1 MGVFLKFGISTLY
14 NCLYLKTILFV
25 MRNLISLF
33 LWSAFLCSCTKE
45 FVPPENTEA
54 NANLLAII
62 TPSGNPD
69 HKTGPVQASFL
80 SSNSVFSVASST
92 LSNLAFPVTFIS
104 TAQNNDS
111 IVWIFEGS
119 TASPTTLRGNASF
132 PSAVATQVFYQKLGS
147 FDVVHAVANKTD
159 FNVIRKKD
167 YVSYEFRD
175 NLTIDATNDDS
186 WTVSPAGLNGWIT
199 TGASSTPTKTYVYAP
214 CEESLV
220 AFHTL
225 RDPNTGEVLAT
236 NNDNHILSKSFRSF
250 GDESKNLVFEYK
262 IDFIALPTVV
272 DINPKISLSY
282 NPVITLGSG
291 LNTVETDPY
300 ELWSDSTYDVTRFR
314 QVIISLPNQS
324 NFDLVFTKY
333 PSALNE
339 NDEQLHPFTVCV
351 RDIRIIAS
359 E

>member
-1 MGVFLKFGISTLY
+1 
-14 NCLYLKTILFV
+14 
-25 MRNLISLF
+25 MRNLIILF
-33 LWSAFLCSCTKE
+33 LSSAFLFSCTKE
-45 FVPPENTEA
+45 FVPPEDTEA
-54 NANLLAII
+54 DTNLLAII
-62 TPSGNPD
+62 APSGNPD
-69 HKTGPVQASFL
+69 HKTGSVQASFL
-80 SSNSVFSVASST
+80 SSNSVFTVASST
-92 LSNLAFPVTFIS
+92 LSNLEFPVTFIS

-119 TASPTTLRGNASF
+119 TASPTTLRGNASS

-159 FNVIRKKD
+159 FNVIRKKN

-186 WTVSPAGLNGWIT
+186 WTVLSAEPIGWI
-199 TGASSTPTKTYVYAP
+199 APADTYVYAP

-225 RDPNTGEVLAT
+225 RNPDTGEVLDT
-236 NNDNHILSKSFRSF
+236 NNDNHTLSKSFRSF
-250 GDESKNLVFEYK
+250 GDEPKNLVFEYK

-282 NPVITLGSG
+282 NPIIALGSG
-291 LNTVETDPY
+291 LNPVETDPY
-300 ELWSDSTYDVTRFR
+300 ELWSDVTYEVTRFR
-314 QVIISLPNQS
+314 QVIIPLPNLS
-324 NFDLVFTKY
+324 DFDLVFTKY

-339 NDEQLHPFTVCV
+339 NDDQLHPFTVCI
-351 RDIRIIAS
+351 RDIRIVAS

>member
-1 MGVFLKFGISTLY
+1 M
-14 NCLYLKTILFV
+14 
-25 MRNLISLF
+25 
-33 LWSAFLCSCTKE
+33 
-45 FVPPENTEA
+45 PPEDTEA
-54 NANLLAII
+54 DTNLLAII
-62 TPSGNPD
+62 APSGNPD
-69 HKTGPVQASFL
+69 HKTGSVQASFL
-80 SSNSVFSVASST
+80 SSNSVFTVASST
-92 LSNLAFPVTFIS
+92 LSNLDFPVTFIS

-119 TASPTTLRGNASF
+119 TASPTTLRGNASS

-159 FNVIRKKD
+159 FNVIRKKN

-186 WTVSPAGLNGWIT
+186 WTVLSAEPIGWI
-199 TGASSTPTKTYVYAP
+199 APADTYVYAP

-225 RDPNTGEVLAT
+225 RNPDTGEVLDT
-236 NNDNHILSKSFRSF
+236 NNDNHTLSKSFRSF
-250 GDESKNLVFEYK
+250 GDEPKNLVFEYK

-282 NPVITLGSG
+282 NPIIALGSG
-291 LNTVETDPY
+291 LNPVETDPY
-300 ELWSDSTYDVTRFR
+300 ELWSDVTYDVTRFR
-314 QVIISLPNQS
+314 QVIIPLPNLS
-324 NFDLVFTKY
+324 DFDLVFTKY

-339 NDEQLHPFTVCV
+339 NDDQLHPFTVCI
-351 RDIRIIAS
+351 RDIRIVAS

>member
-1 MGVFLKFGISTLY
+1 M
-14 NCLYLKTILFV
+14 KTILFV

-33 LWSAFLCSCTKE
+33 LSSAFLFSCTKE
-45 FVPPENTEA
+45 FVPPEDTEA
-54 NANLLAII
+54 DTNLLAII
-62 TPSGNPD
+62 APSGNPD
-69 HKTGPVQASFL
+69 HKTGSVQASFL
-80 SSNSVFSVASST
+80 SSNSVFTVASST

-119 TASPTTLRGNASF
+119 TASPTTLRGSASS
-132 PSAVATQVFYQKLGS
+132 PSAIATQVFYQKLGS

-159 FNVIRKKD
+159 FNVIRKKN

-186 WTVSPAGLNGWIT
+186 WTVLSAEPIGWI
-199 TGASSTPTKTYVYAP
+199 APADTYVYAP

-225 RDPNTGEVLAT
+225 RNPDTGEVLDT
-236 NNDNHILSKSFRSF
+236 NNDNHTLSKSFRSF
-250 GDESKNLVFEYK
+250 GDEPKNLVFEYK

-282 NPVITLGSG
+282 NPIIALGSG
-291 LNTVETDPY
+291 LNPVETDPY
-300 ELWSDSTYDVTRFR
+300 ELWSDVTYEVTRFR
-314 QVIISLPNQS
+314 QVIIPLPNLS
-324 NFDLVFTKY
+324 DFDLVFTKY
-333 PSALNE
+333 PSTLNE
-339 NDEQLHPFTVCV
+339 NDDQLHPFTVCI
-351 RDIRIIAS
+351 RDIRIVAS

>member
-1 MGVFLKFGISTLY
+1 
-14 NCLYLKTILFV
+14 

-33 LWSAFLCSCTKE
+33 LSSAFLFSCTKE
-45 FVPPENTEA
+45 FVPPEDTEA
-54 NANLLAII
+54 DTNLLAII
-62 TPSGNPD
+62 APSGNPD
-69 HKTGPVQASFL
+69 HKTGSVQASFL
-80 SSNSVFSVASST
+80 SSNSVFTVASST
-92 LSNLAFPVTFIS
+92 LSNLEFPVTFIS
-104 TAQNNDS
+104 TAENNDS

-119 TASPTTLRGNASF
+119 TASPTTLRGNASS

-159 FNVIRKKD
+159 FNVIRKKN

-186 WTVSPAGLNGWIT
+186 WTVLSAEPIGWI
-199 TGASSTPTKTYVYAP
+199 APADTYVYAP

-225 RDPNTGEVLAT
+225 RNPDTGEVLDT
-236 NNDNHILSKSFRSF
+236 NNDNHTLSKSFRSF
-250 GDESKNLVFEYK
+250 GDEPKNLVFEYK

-282 NPVITLGSG
+282 NPIIALGSG
-291 LNTVETDPY
+291 LNPVETDPY
-300 ELWSDSTYDVTRFR
+300 ELWSDVTYEVTRFR
-314 QVIISLPNQS
+314 QVIIPLPNLS
-324 NFDLVFTKY
+324 DFDLVFTKY
-333 PSALNE
+333 PSTLNE
-339 NDEQLHPFTVCV
+339 NDDQLHPFTVCI
-351 RDIRIIAS
+351 RDIRIVAS

>member
-1 MGVFLKFGISTLY
+1 M
-14 NCLYLKTILFV
+14 KTILFV

-33 LWSAFLCSCTKE
+33 LSSAFLFSCTKE
-45 FVPPENTEA
+45 FVPPEDTEA
-54 NANLLAII
+54 DTNLLAII
-62 TPSGNPD
+62 APSGNPD
-69 HKTGPVQASFL
+69 HKTGSVQASFL
-80 SSNSVFSVASST
+80 SSNSVFTIASST
-92 LSNLAFPVTFIS
+92 LSNLEFPVTFIS

-119 TASPTTLRGNASF
+119 TASPTTLRGNASS

-159 FNVIRKKD
+159 FNVIRKKN

-186 WTVSPAGLNGWIT
+186 WTVLSAEPIGWI
-199 TGASSTPTKTYVYAP
+199 APADTYVYAP

-225 RDPNTGEVLAT
+225 RNPDTGEVLDT
-236 NNDNHILSKSFRSF
+236 NNDNHTLSKSFRSF
-250 GDESKNLVFEYK
+250 GDEPKNLVFEYK

-282 NPVITLGSG
+282 NPIIALGSG
-291 LNTVETDPY
+291 LNPVETDPY
-300 ELWSDSTYDVTRFR
+300 ELWSDVTYEVTRFR
-314 QVIISLPNQS
+314 QVIIPLPNLS
-324 NFDLVFTKY
+324 DFDLVFTKY
-333 PSALNE
+333 PSTLNE
-339 NDEQLHPFTVCV
+339 NDDQLHPFTVCI
-351 RDIRIIAS
+351 RDIRIVAS

>member
-1 MGVFLKFGISTLY
+1 M
-14 NCLYLKTILFV
+14 KTILFV

-33 LWSAFLCSCTKE
+33 LSSAFLFSCTKE
-45 FVPPENTEA
+45 FVPPEDTEA
-54 NANLLAII
+54 DTNLLAII
-62 TPSGNPD
+62 APSGNPD
-69 HKTGPVQASFL
+69 HKTGSVQASFL
-80 SSNSVFSVASST
+80 SSNSVFTVASST
-92 LSNLAFPVTFIS
+92 LSNLEFPVTFIS
-104 TAQNNDS
+104 TAENNDS

-119 TASPTTLRGNASF
+119 TASPTTLRGNASS

-159 FNVIRKKD
+159 FNVIRKKN

-186 WTVSPAGLNGWIT
+186 WTVLSAEPIGWI
-199 TGASSTPTKTYVYAP
+199 APADTYVYAP

-225 RDPNTGEVLAT
+225 RNPDTGEVLDT
-236 NNDNHILSKSFRSF
+236 NNDNHTLSKSFRSF
-250 GDESKNLVFEYK
+250 GDEPKNLVFEYK

-282 NPVITLGSG
+282 NPIIALGSG
-291 LNTVETDPY
+291 LNPVETDPY
-300 ELWSDSTYDVTRFR
+300 ELWSDVTYEVTRFR
-314 QVIISLPNQS
+314 QVIIPLPNLS
-324 NFDLVFTKY
+324 DFDLVFTKY

-339 NDEQLHPFTVCV
+339 NDDQLHPFTVCI
-351 RDIRIIAS
+351 RDIRIVAS

>member
-1 MGVFLKFGISTLY
+1 
-14 NCLYLKTILFV
+14 
-25 MRNLISLF
+25 MRNLIILF
-33 LWSAFLCSCTKE
+33 LSSAFLFSCTKE
-45 FVPPENTEA
+45 FVPPEDTEA
-54 NANLLAII
+54 DTNLLAII
-62 TPSGNPD
+62 APSGNPD
-69 HKTGPVQASFL
+69 HKTGSVQASFL
-80 SSNSVFSVASST
+80 SSNSVFTVASST
-92 LSNLAFPVTFIS
+92 LSNLEFPVTFIS

-119 TASPTTLRGNASF
+119 TASPTTLRGNASS

-159 FNVIRKKD
+159 FNVIRKKN

-186 WTVSPAGLNGWIT
+186 WTVLSAEPIGWI
-199 TGASSTPTKTYVYAP
+199 APADSYVYAP

-225 RDPNTGEVLAT
+225 RNPDTGEVLDT
-236 NNDNHILSKSFRSF
+236 NNDNHTLSKSFRSF
-250 GDESKNLVFEYK
+250 GDEPKNLVFEYK

-282 NPVITLGSG
+282 NPIIALGSG
-291 LNTVETDPY
+291 LNPVETDPY
-300 ELWSDSTYDVTRFR
+300 ELWSDVTYDVTRFR
-314 QVIISLPNQS
+314 QVIIPLPNLS
-324 NFDLVFTKY
+324 DFDLVFTKY

-339 NDEQLHPFTVCV
+339 NDDQLHPFTVCI
-351 RDIRIIAS
+351 RDIRIVAS

>member
-1 MGVFLKFGISTLY
+1 M
-14 NCLYLKTILFV
+14 KTILFV

-33 LWSAFLCSCTKE
+33 LSSAFLFSCTKE
-45 FVPPENTEA
+45 FVPPEDTEA
-54 NANLLAII
+54 DTNLLAII
-62 TPSGNPD
+62 APSGNPD
-69 HKTGPVQASFL
+69 HKTGSVQASFL
-80 SSNSVFSVASST
+80 SSNSVFTVASST

-119 TASPTTLRGNASF
+119 TASPTTLRGNASS

-159 FNVIRKKD
+159 FNVIRKKN

-186 WTVSPAGLNGWIT
+186 WTVLSAEPIGWI
-199 TGASSTPTKTYVYAP
+199 APADTYVYAP

-225 RDPNTGEVLAT
+225 RNPDTGEVLDT
-236 NNDNHILSKSFRSF
+236 NNDNHTLSKSFRSF
-250 GDESKNLVFEYK
+250 GDEPKNLVFEYK

-282 NPVITLGSG
+282 NPIIALGSG
-291 LNTVETDPY
+291 LNPVETDPY
-300 ELWSDSTYDVTRFR
+300 ELWSDVTYEVTRFR
-314 QVIISLPNQS
+314 QVIIPLPNLS
-324 NFDLVFTKY
+324 DFDLVFTKY

-339 NDEQLHPFTVCV
+339 NDDQLHPFTVCI
-351 RDIRIIAS
+351 RDIRIVAS

>member
-1 MGVFLKFGISTLY
+1 M
-14 NCLYLKTILFV
+14 KTILFV

-33 LWSAFLCSCTKE
+33 LSSAFLFSCTKE
-45 FVPPENTEA
+45 FVPPEDTEA
-54 NANLLAII
+54 DTNLLAVIA
-62 TPSGNPD
+62 PSGNPD
-69 HKTGPVQASFL
+69 HKTGSVQASFL
-80 SSNSVFSVASST
+80 SSNSVFTVASST

-119 TASPTTLRGNASF
+119 TASPTTLRGNASS

-159 FNVIRKKD
+159 FNIIRKKN

-186 WTVSPAGLNGWIT
+186 WTVLSAEPIGWI
-199 TGASSTPTKTYVYAP
+199 APADTYVYAP

-225 RDPNTGEVLAT
+225 RNPDTGEVLDT
-236 NNDNHILSKSFRSF
+236 NNDNHTLSKGFRSF
-250 GDESKNLVFEYK
+250 GDEPKNLVFEYK

-282 NPVITLGSG
+282 NPIIALGSG
-291 LNTVETDPY
+291 LNPVETDPY
-300 ELWSDSTYDVTRFR
+300 ELWSDVTYEVTRFR
-314 QVIISLPNQS
+314 QVIIPLPNLS
-324 NFDLVFTKY
+324 DFDLVFTKY

-339 NDEQLHPFTVCV
+339 NDDQLHPFTVCI
-351 RDIRIIAS
+351 RDIRIVAS

>member
-1 MGVFLKFGISTLY
+1 MKI
-14 NCLYLKTILFV
+14 ILFV

-33 LWSAFLCSCTKE
+33 LSSAFLFSCTKE
-45 FVPPENTEA
+45 FVPPEDTEA
-54 NANLLAII
+54 DTNLLAVIA
-62 TPSGNPD
+62 PSGNPD
-69 HKTGPVQASFL
+69 HKTGSVQASFL
-80 SSNSVFSVASST
+80 SSNSVFTVASST

-119 TASPTTLRGNASF
+119 TVSPTTLRGNASS
-132 PSAVATQVFYQKLGS
+132 PSAVSTQVFYQKLGS

-159 FNVIRKKD
+159 FNIIRKKN

-186 WTVSPAGLNGWIT
+186 WTVLSAEPIGWI
-199 TGASSTPTKTYVYAP
+199 APADTYVYAP

-225 RDPNTGEVLAT
+225 RNPDTGEVLDT
-236 NNDNHILSKSFRSF
+236 NNDNHTLSKSFRSF
-250 GDESKNLVFEYK
+250 GDEPKNLVFEYK

-282 NPVITLGSG
+282 NPIIALGSG
-291 LNTVETDPY
+291 LNPVETDPY
-300 ELWSDSTYDVTRFR
+300 ELWSDVTYDVTRFR
-314 QVIISLPNQS
+314 QVIISLPNLS
-324 NFDLVFTKY
+324 DFDLVFTKY

-339 NDEQLHPFTVCV
+339 NDDQLHPFTVCI
-351 RDIRIIAS
+351 RDIRIVAS

>member
-1 MGVFLKFGISTLY
+1 M
-14 NCLYLKTILFV
+14 
-25 MRNLISLF
+25 
-33 LWSAFLCSCTKE
+33 
-45 FVPPENTEA
+45 PPEDTEA
-54 NANLLAII
+54 DTNLLAII
-62 TPSGNPD
+62 APSGNPD
-69 HKTGPVQASFL
+69 HKTGSVQASFL
-80 SSNSVFSVASST
+80 SSNSVFTVASST

-119 TASPTTLRGNASF
+119 TASPTTLRGNASS

-159 FNVIRKKD
+159 FNIIRKKN

-186 WTVSPAGLNGWIT
+186 WTVLSAEPIGWI
-199 TGASSTPTKTYVYAP
+199 APADSYVYAP

-225 RDPNTGEVLAT
+225 RNPDTGEVLDT
-236 NNDNHILSKSFRSF
+236 NNDNHTLSKSFRSF
-250 GDESKNLVFEYK
+250 GDEPKNLVFEYK

-282 NPVITLGSG
+282 NPIIALGSG
-291 LNTVETDPY
+291 LNPVETDPY
-300 ELWSDSTYDVTRFR
+300 ELWSDVTYDVTRFR
-314 QVIISLPNQS
+314 QVIIPLPNLS
-324 NFDLVFTKY
+324 DFDLVFTKY

-339 NDEQLHPFTVCV
+339 NDDQLHPFTVCI
-351 RDIRIIAS
+351 RDIRIVAS

>member
-1 MGVFLKFGISTLY
+1 M
-14 NCLYLKTILFV
+14 KTILFV

-33 LWSAFLCSCTKE
+33 LSSAFLFSCTKE
-45 FVPPENTEA
+45 FVPPEDTEA
-54 NANLLAII
+54 DTNLLAII
-62 TPSGNPD
+62 APSGNPD
-69 HKTGPVQASFL
+69 HKTGSVQASFL
-80 SSNSVFSVASST
+80 SSNSVFTVASST
-92 LSNLAFPVTFIS
+92 LSNLEFPVTFIS

-119 TASPTTLRGNASF
+119 TASPTTLRGNASS

-159 FNVIRKKD
+159 FNVIRKKN

-186 WTVSPAGLNGWIT
+186 WTVLSAEPIGWI
-199 TGASSTPTKTYVYAP
+199 APADTYVYAP

-225 RDPNTGEVLAT
+225 RNPDTGEVLDT
-236 NNDNHILSKSFRSF
+236 NNDNHTLSKSFRSF
-250 GDESKNLVFEYK
+250 GDEPKNLVFEYK

-282 NPVITLGSG
+282 NPIIALGSG
-291 LNTVETDPY
+291 LNPVETDPY
-300 ELWSDSTYDVTRFR
+300 ELWSDVTYDVTRFR
-314 QVIISLPNQS
+314 QVIIPLPNLS
-324 NFDLVFTKY
+324 DFDLVFTKY
-333 PSALNE
+333 PSTLNE
-339 NDEQLHPFTVCV
+339 NDEQMHPFTVCI
-351 RDIRIIAS
+351 RNIRIVAS

>member
-1 MGVFLKFGISTLY
+1 M
-14 NCLYLKTILFV
+14 KTILFV

-33 LWSAFLCSCTKE
+33 LSSAFLFSCTKE
-45 FVPPENTEA
+45 FVPPEDTEA
-54 NANLLAII
+54 DTNLLAII
-62 TPSGNPD
+62 APSGNPD
-69 HKTGPVQASFL
+69 HKTGSVQASFL
-80 SSNSVFSVASST
+80 SSNSVFTVASST

-119 TASPTTLRGNASF
+119 TASPTTLRGNASS

-159 FNVIRKKD
+159 FNVIRKKN

-186 WTVSPAGLNGWIT
+186 WTVLSAEPIGWI
-199 TGASSTPTKTYVYAP
+199 APADTYVYAP

-225 RDPNTGEVLAT
+225 RNPNTGEVLET

-250 GDESKNLVFEYK
+250 GDEPKNLVFEYK

-272 DINPKISLSY
+272 DINPKVSLSY
-282 NPVITLGSG
+282 NPIIALGSG
-291 LNTVETDPY
+291 LNPVETDPY
-300 ELWSDSTYDVTRFR
+300 ELWSDVTYDVTQFR
-314 QVIISLPNQS
+314 QIIIPLPNLS
-324 NFDLVFTKY
+324 DFDLVFTKY

-339 NDEQLHPFTVCV
+339 NDDQLHPFTVCI
-351 RDIRIIAS
+351 RDIRIVAS

>member
-1 MGVFLKFGISTLY
+1 M
-14 NCLYLKTILFV
+14 KTILFV

-33 LWSAFLCSCTKE
+33 LSSAFLFSCTKE
-45 FVPPENTEA
+45 FVPPEDTEA
-54 NANLLAII
+54 DTNLLAII
-62 TPSGNPD
+62 APSGNPD
-69 HKTGPVQASFL
+69 HKTGSVQASFL
-80 SSNSVFSVASST
+80 SSNSVFTVASST
-92 LSNLAFPVTFIS
+92 LSNLEFPVTFIS

-119 TASPTTLRGNASF
+119 TASPTTLRGNASS

-159 FNVIRKKD
+159 FNVIRKKN

-186 WTVSPAGLNGWIT
+186 WTVLSAEPIGWI
-199 TGASSTPTKTYVYAP
+199 APADTYVYAP

-225 RDPNTGEVLAT
+225 RNPDTGEVLDT
-236 NNDNHILSKSFRSF
+236 NNDNHTLSKSFRSF
-250 GDESKNLVFEYK
+250 GDEPKNLVFEYK

-282 NPVITLGSG
+282 NPIIALGSG
-291 LNTVETDPY
+291 LNPVETDPY
-300 ELWSDSTYDVTRFR
+300 ELWSDVTYEVTRFR
-314 QVIISLPNQS
+314 QVIIPLPNLS
-324 NFDLVFTKY
+324 DFDLVFTKY

-339 NDEQLHPFTVCV
+339 NDDQLHPFTVCI
-351 RDIRIIAS
+351 RDIRIVAS

>member
-1 MGVFLKFGISTLY
+1 M
-14 NCLYLKTILFV
+14 KTILFV

-33 LWSAFLCSCTKE
+33 LSSAFLFSCTKE
-45 FVPPENTEA
+45 FVPPEDTEA
-54 NANLLAII
+54 DTNLLAII
-62 TPSGNPD
+62 APSGNPD
-69 HKTGPVQASFL
+69 HKTGSVQASFL
-80 SSNSVFSVASST
+80 SSNSVFTVASST
-92 LSNLAFPVTFIS
+92 LSNLEFPVTFIS
-104 TAQNNDS
+104 TAENNDS

-119 TASPTTLRGNASF
+119 TASPTTLRGNASS

-159 FNVIRKKD
+159 FNVIRKKN

-186 WTVSPAGLNGWIT
+186 WTVLSAEPIGWI
-199 TGASSTPTKTYVYAP
+199 APADTYVYAP

-225 RDPNTGEVLAT
+225 RNPDTGEVLDT
-236 NNDNHILSKSFRSF
+236 NNDNHTLSKSFRSF
-250 GDESKNLVFEYK
+250 GDEPKNLVFEYK

-282 NPVITLGSG
+282 NPIIALGSG
-291 LNTVETDPY
+291 LNPVETDPY
-300 ELWSDSTYDVTRFR
+300 ELWSDVTYEVTRFR
-314 QVIISLPNQS
+314 QVIIPLPNLS
-324 NFDLVFTKY
+324 DFDLVFTKY
-333 PSALNE
+333 PSTLNE
-339 NDEQLHPFTVCV
+339 NDDQLHPFTVCI
-351 RDIRIIAS
+351 RDIRIVAS

>member
-1 MGVFLKFGISTLY
+1 M
-14 NCLYLKTILFV
+14 KTILFV
-25 MRNLISLF
+25 MRNLIILF
-33 LWSAFLCSCTKE
+33 LSSAFLFSCTKE
-45 FVPPENTEA
+45 FVPPEDTEA
-54 NANLLAII
+54 DTNLLAII
-62 TPSGNPD
+62 APSGNPD
-69 HKTGPVQASFL
+69 HKTGSVQASFL
-80 SSNSVFSVASST
+80 SSNSVFTVASST
-92 LSNLAFPVTFIS
+92 LSNLEFPVTFIS

-119 TASPTTLRGNASF
+119 TASPTTLRGNASS

-159 FNVIRKKD
+159 FNVIRKKN

-186 WTVSPAGLNGWIT
+186 WTVLSAEPIGWI
-199 TGASSTPTKTYVYAP
+199 APADTYVYAP

-225 RDPNTGEVLAT
+225 RNPDTGEVLDT
-236 NNDNHILSKSFRSF
+236 NNDNHTLSKSFRSF
-250 GDESKNLVFEYK
+250 GDEPKNLVFEYK

-282 NPVITLGSG
+282 NPIIALGSG
-291 LNTVETDPY
+291 LNPVETDPY
-300 ELWSDSTYDVTRFR
+300 ELWSDVTYEVTRFR
-314 QVIISLPNQS
+314 QVIIPLPNLS
-324 NFDLVFTKY
+324 DFDLVFTKY

-339 NDEQLHPFTVCV
+339 NDDQLHPFTVCI
-351 RDIRIIAS
+351 RDIRIVAS

>member
-1 MGVFLKFGISTLY
+1 M
-14 NCLYLKTILFV
+14 KTILFV

-33 LWSAFLCSCTKE
+33 LSSAFLFSCTKE
-45 FVPPENTEA
+45 FVPPEDTEA
-54 NANLLAII
+54 DTNLLAII
-62 TPSGNPD
+62 APSGNPD
-69 HKTGPVQASFL
+69 HKTGSVQASFL
-80 SSNSVFSVASST
+80 SSNSVFTVASST

-119 TASPTTLRGNASF
+119 TASPTTLRGNASS

-159 FNVIRKKD
+159 FNIIRKKN

-186 WTVSPAGLNGWIT
+186 WTVLSAEPIGWI
-199 TGASSTPTKTYVYAP
+199 APADTYVYAP

-225 RDPNTGEVLAT
+225 RNPDTGEVLDT
-236 NNDNHILSKSFRSF
+236 NNDNHTLSKSFRSF
-250 GDESKNLVFEYK
+250 GDEPKNLVFEYK

-282 NPVITLGSG
+282 NPIIALGSG
-291 LNTVETDPY
+291 LNPVETDPY
-300 ELWSDSTYDVTRFR
+300 ELWSDVTYEVTRFR
-314 QVIISLPNQS
+314 QVIIPLPNLS
-324 NFDLVFTKY
+324 DFDLVFTKY

-339 NDEQLHPFTVCV
+339 NDDQLHPFTVCI
-351 RDIRIIAS
+351 RDIRIVAS

>member
-1 MGVFLKFGISTLY
+1 MGMFLKFGKSTLY

-33 LWSAFLCSCTKE
+33 LWSAFLFSCTKE

-62 TPSGNPD
+62 APSGNPD

-119 TASPTTLRGNASF
+119 TASPTTLRGNISS
-132 PSAVATQVFYQKLGS
+132 PSSVATQVFYQKLGS

-186 WTVSPAGLNGWIT
+186 WTILSAAPIGWI
-199 TGASSTPTKTYVYAP
+199 APADTYVYTL

-225 RDPNTGEVLAT
+225 RDPDTGEILDT

-250 GDESKNLVFEYK
+250 GEEQKNLVFEYK
-262 IDFIALPTVV
+262 IDFVALPTVI
-272 DINPKISLSY
+272 DTNPKISLSY
-282 NPVITLGSG
+282 NPIITLGGG
-291 LNTVETDPY
+291 LTPDVTEPY
-300 ELWSDSTYDVTRFR
+300 ELWSDATYEVTRFR
-314 QVIISLPNQS
+314 QIIIPLPNLS
-324 NFDLVFTKY
+324 DFDLIFTKY

-339 NDEQLHPFTVCV
+339 NDEQLHPFTVCI
-351 RDIRIIAS
+351 RNIRIVAS

>member
-1 MGVFLKFGISTLY
+1 M
-14 NCLYLKTILFV
+14 
-25 MRNLISLF
+25 
-33 LWSAFLCSCTKE
+33 
-45 FVPPENTEA
+45 PPEDTEA
-54 NANLLAII
+54 DTNLLSII
-62 TPSGNPD
+62 APSGNPD
-69 HKTGPVQASFL
+69 HKTGSIQASFL
-80 SSNSVFSVASST
+80 SSNSVFTVASST

-119 TASPTTLRGNASF
+119 TASPTTLRGNASS

-159 FNVIRKKD
+159 FNVIRKKN

-186 WTVSPAGLNGWIT
+186 WTVLSAEPIGWI
-199 TGASSTPTKTYVYAP
+199 APADTYVYAP

-225 RDPNTGEVLAT
+225 RNPDTGEVLDT
-236 NNDNHILSKSFRSF
+236 NNDNHTLSKSFRSF
-250 GDESKNLVFEYK
+250 GDEPKNLVFEYK

-282 NPVITLGSG
+282 NPIIALGSS
-291 LNTVETDPY
+291 LNPVETDPY
-300 ELWSDSTYDVTRFR
+300 ELWSDVTYEVTRFR
-314 QVIISLPNQS
+314 QVIIPLPNLS
-324 NFDLVFTKY
+324 DFDLVFTKY

-339 NDEQLHPFTVCV
+339 NDDQLHPFTVCI
-351 RDIRIIAS
+351 RDIRIVAS

>member
-1 MGVFLKFGISTLY
+1 
-14 NCLYLKTILFV
+14 

-33 LWSAFLCSCTKE
+33 LSSAFLFSCTKE
-45 FVPPENTEA
+45 FVPPEDTEA
-54 NANLLAII
+54 DTNLLAII
-62 TPSGNPD
+62 APSGNPD
-69 HKTGPVQASFL
+69 HKTGSVQASFL
-80 SSNSVFSVASST
+80 SSNSVFTVASST
-92 LSNLAFPVTFIS
+92 LSNLEFPVTFIS
-104 TAQNNDS
+104 TAENNDS

-119 TASPTTLRGNASF
+119 TASPTTLRGNASS

-159 FNVIRKKD
+159 FNVIRKKN

-186 WTVSPAGLNGWIT
+186 WTVLSAEPIGWI
-199 TGASSTPTKTYVYAP
+199 APADTYVYAP

-225 RDPNTGEVLAT
+225 RNPDTGEVLDT
-236 NNDNHILSKSFRSF
+236 NNDNHTLSKSFRSF
-250 GDESKNLVFEYK
+250 GDEPKNLVFEYK

-282 NPVITLGSG
+282 NPIIALGSG
-291 LNTVETDPY
+291 LNPVETDPY
-300 ELWSDSTYDVTRFR
+300 ELWSDVTYEVTRFR
-314 QVIISLPNQS
+314 QVIIPLPNLS
-324 NFDLVFTKY
+324 DFDLVFTKY

-339 NDEQLHPFTVCV
+339 NDDQLHPFTVCI
-351 RDIRIIAS
+351 RDIRIVAS

>member
-1 MGVFLKFGISTLY
+1 M
-14 NCLYLKTILFV
+14 
-25 MRNLISLF
+25 
-33 LWSAFLCSCTKE
+33 
-45 FVPPENTEA
+45 PPENTEA

-62 TPSGNPD
+62 APSGDPD
-69 HKTGPVQASFL
+69 HKTGPLQASFL
-80 SSNSVFSVASST
+80 STNSVFSVASST
-92 LSNLAFPVTFIS
+92 LSNSNFPITFIS

-119 TASPTTLRGNASF
+119 TASPTTLRGNASS

-159 FNVIRKKD
+159 FNVIRKKN

-175 NLTIDATNDDS
+175 NMTIDATNDDS
-186 WTVSPAGLNGWIT
+186 WTVLSAEPIGWI
-199 TGASSTPTKTYVYAP
+199 APADTYVYAP

-225 RDPNTGEVLAT
+225 RNPDTGEVLDT
-236 NNDNHILSKSFRSF
+236 NNDNHTLSKSFRSF
-250 GDESKNLVFEYK
+250 GDEPKNLVFEYK

-282 NPVITLGSG
+282 NPIIALGSG
-291 LNTVETDPY
+291 LNPVETDPY
-300 ELWSDSTYDVTRFR
+300 ELWSDVTYEVTRFR
-314 QVIISLPNQS
+314 QVIIPLPNLS
-324 NFDLVFTKY
+324 DFDLVFTKY

-339 NDEQLHPFTVCV
+339 NDDQLHPFTVCI
-351 RDIRIIAS
+351 RDIRIVAS

>member
-1 MGVFLKFGISTLY
+1 M
-14 NCLYLKTILFV
+14 KTILFV

-33 LWSAFLCSCTKE
+33 LSSAFLFSCTKE
-45 FVPPENTEA
+45 FVPPEDTEA
-54 NANLLAII
+54 DTNLLAII
-62 TPSGNPD
+62 APSGNPD
-69 HKTGPVQASFL
+69 HKTGSVQASFL
-80 SSNSVFSVASST
+80 SSNSVFTVASST

-119 TASPTTLRGNASF
+119 TASPTTLRGNASS

-159 FNVIRKKD
+159 FNVIRKKN

-186 WTVSPAGLNGWIT
+186 WTVLSAEPIGWI
-199 TGASSTPTKTYVYAP
+199 APADTYVYAP

-225 RDPNTGEVLAT
+225 RNPDTGEVLDT
-236 NNDNHILSKSFRSF
+236 NNDNHTLSKSFRSF
-250 GDESKNLVFEYK
+250 GDEPKNLVFEYK

-282 NPVITLGSG
+282 NPIIALGSG
-291 LNTVETDPY
+291 LNPVETDPY
-300 ELWSDSTYDVTRFR
+300 ELWSDVTYEVTRFR
-314 QVIISLPNQS
+314 QVIIPLPNLS
-324 NFDLVFTKY
+324 DFDLVFTKY
-333 PSALNE
+333 PSTLNE
-339 NDEQLHPFTVCV
+339 NDDQLHPFTVCI
-351 RDIRIIAS
+351 RDIRIVAS